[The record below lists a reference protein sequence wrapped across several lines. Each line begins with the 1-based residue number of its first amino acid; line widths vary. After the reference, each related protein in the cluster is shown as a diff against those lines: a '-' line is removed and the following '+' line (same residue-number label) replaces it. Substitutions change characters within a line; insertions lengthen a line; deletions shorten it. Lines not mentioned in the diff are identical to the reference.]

1 MICKNIFFIGLL
13 VSQYSN
19 HHLFH
24 SKLSSLFQL
33 ARTVKSAHTSSKLD
47 PEPSLIW
54 VFSVKN
60 VEVIAPGR
68 EYVRLSE

>member
-1 MICKNIFFIGLL
+1 MICKNIFSIGLRI
-13 VSQYSN
+13 SQYSN
-19 HHLFH
+19 HLLH